1 MRVNE
6 KALFAL
12 LSSFKSEGLQRP
24 CEGMRLPLCAS
35 MYAARH
41 NLNILG
47 DGTPMSGTADNQV
60 IERLTVSHYNAFPR
74 PLLDLAAADLW
85 RELDGPSLFRIEGRN
100 PQPLFVSVLLHGNE
114 DTGWQ
119 AVQSVLRDYAGRTLP
134 RTLLLFAGN
143 IAAAKANVRTLPTQT
158 DYNRTWPGTAHTDT
172 PEAAA
177 LREVTEIVRKALPFA
192 SIDIHNNTGHN
203 PHYACVNELAEP
215 FLHLARLFSRTV
227 VYFKKPLG
235 VQSASMAHICP
246 AVTVE
251 CGRVGGKAGV
261 AHAAEFIHAA
271 LSLSHFPDEPV
282 PAHDLDLLQTRAIVK
297 VPANASFSFD
307 GTPADFQFRG
317 DLDQLNFSELES
329 GTRFGR
335 LGKER
340 SAHLDVVP
348 GGDFALSQDYFSY
361 AGGELTLARPA
372 IPAMLT
378 RDPNAIRLDCL
389 GYLMHR
395 IGRDGSV
402 L

>member
-1 MRVNE
+1 MN
-6 KALFAL
+6 K
-12 LSSFKSEGLQRP
+12 P
-24 CEGMRLPLCAS
+24 
-35 MYAARH
+35 
-41 NLNILG
+41 G
-47 DGTPMSGTADNQV
+47 DGTPMSGTADTEI
-60 IERLTVSHYNAFPR
+60 IERLTVLHYDGFPR
-74 PLLDLAAADLW
+74 PLLDIAAADLW
-85 RELDGPSLFRIEGRN
+85 RELDGLSLFRIEGRN

-114 DTGWQ
+114 ATGWQ
-119 AVQSVLRDYAGRTLP
+119 AVQSVLRDYEARALP
-134 RTLLLFAGN
+134 RTLLLFVGN

-158 DYNRTWPGTAHTDT
+158 DYNRTWPGTAYAET

-177 LREVTEIVRKALPFA
+177 LQHVTEIVRKAQPFA

-215 FLHLARLFSRTV
+215 YLHLARLFSRTV

-235 VQSASMAHICP
+235 VQSAAMARICP
-246 AVTVE
+246 SVTVE

-282 PAHDLDLLQTRAIVK
+282 PENDLDLLQTRAILK
-297 VPANASFSFD
+297 VPPNASFSFD
-307 GTPADFQFRG
+307 GTPADFQFRC
-317 DLDQLNFSELES
+317 DLDHLNFSELEC
-329 GTRFGR
+329 GTRFGT
-335 LGKER
+335 LGGER
-340 SAHLDVVP
+340 SAHLDVTP

-361 AGGELTLARPA
+361 AGAEITLARPA